1 LLALIDLKDK
11 NKPYQPVDIRFNIH
25 GDAFLVS
32 DTRGQ
37 VTMFQLQANKYIVV
51 CQSAKLHNVSHA
63 CFVGRQNPDQVM
75 VVLKEKKMIETHSL
89 NGKLIDKISG
99 AHSMEVRGLEHNQA
113 PVGNMISVSPETCV
127 IWTA

>member
-1 LLALIDLKDK
+1 MALIDLKDK
-11 NKPYQPVDIRFNIH
+11 NKPYQPVDIRFNSQ

-63 CFVGRQNPDQVM
+63 CF
-75 VVLKEKKMIETHSL
+75 I
-89 NGKLIDKISG
+89 GK
-99 AHSMEVRGLEHNQA
+99 
-113 PVGNMISVSPETCV
+113 
-127 IWTA
+127 

>member
-1 LLALIDLKDK
+1 
-11 NKPYQPVDIRFNIH
+11 
-25 GDAFLVS
+25 
-32 DTRGQ
+32 
-37 VTMFQLQANKYIVV
+37 MFQLQANKYIVV

-99 AHSMEVRGLEHNQA
+99 AHSMEVRGLEHNMA
-113 PVGNMISVSPETCV
+113 PVGNMISVSPDTCV